1 MFSKF
6 SKFVFCALLSVT
18 FSICV
23 NAQIQSC
30 TQELPQTMQRN
41 NPRVEETPQNVKESL
56 AKMCIER
63 QKKEYSEMIKRGD
76 EALELSE
83 DLEKAFAANNSLSA
97 EDRKKLERLEKIV
110 KKIRSDLGGDDDGKA
125 VQTDDENTPLSMGN
139 AFQVLRENTVKLVDI
154 MKKST
159 RYSVS
164 AVAIESSNV
173 LLKVVKFLRFG
184 K

>member
-6 SKFVFCALLSVT
+6 STLIFCVLLTAT
-18 FSICV
+18 FSICI
-23 NAQIQSC
+23 NAQTQMCS
-30 TQELPQTMQRN
+30 QELPQTLQRN
-41 NPRVEETPQNVKESL
+41 AQREETPQNVKENL
-56 AKMCIER
+56 AKMCIEQ
-63 QKKEYSEMIKRGD
+63 QKKEYAEMLKRGD
-76 EALELSE
+76 EALKLSE
-83 DLEKAFAANNSLSA
+83 DLEKAFAENSSLSA

-139 AFQVLRENTVKLVDI
+139 AFQVLRENTIKLVDI

>member
-1 MFSKF
+1 
-6 SKFVFCALLSVT
+6 
-18 FSICV
+18 
-23 NAQIQSC
+23 
-30 TQELPQTMQRN
+30 
-41 NPRVEETPQNVKESL
+41 
-56 AKMCIER
+56 
-63 QKKEYSEMIKRGD
+63 MIKRGD

-125 VQTDDENTPLSMGN
+125 VQTDDENTPLTMGN

-173 LLKVVKFLRFG
+173 LLKVVKFL
-184 K
+184 